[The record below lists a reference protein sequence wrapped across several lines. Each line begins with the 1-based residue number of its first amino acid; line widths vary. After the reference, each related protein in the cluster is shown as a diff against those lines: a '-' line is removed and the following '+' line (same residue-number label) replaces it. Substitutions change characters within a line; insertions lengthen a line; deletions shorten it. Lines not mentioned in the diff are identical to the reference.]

1 MSFAQIWDVVEHGDI
16 GCTRGGGS
24 DARAVFSGAGLLYA
38 SSARFKTP
46 SRQGSYEFP
55 QEKELFVVLCDV
67 GLQKHM
73 CLCLLF
79 ILITIFFLVSLN
91 TQPWGCSVLNTRVE
105 EVWTPIQTISGLF
118 VRKFSVQLQS
128 MALTHLQTYYYIL
141 LRTHCE

>member
-46 SRQGSYEFP
+46 SRQGSYKFP
-55 QEKELFVVLCDV
+55 QEMELFVVLYDV

-91 TQPWGCSVLNTRVE
+91 TQP
-105 EVWTPIQTISGLF
+105 
-118 VRKFSVQLQS
+118 
-128 MALTHLQTYYYIL
+128 
-141 LRTHCE
+141 

>member
-91 TQPWGCSVLNTRVE
+91 TQP
-105 EVWTPIQTISGLF
+105 
-118 VRKFSVQLQS
+118 
-128 MALTHLQTYYYIL
+128 
-141 LRTHCE
+141 